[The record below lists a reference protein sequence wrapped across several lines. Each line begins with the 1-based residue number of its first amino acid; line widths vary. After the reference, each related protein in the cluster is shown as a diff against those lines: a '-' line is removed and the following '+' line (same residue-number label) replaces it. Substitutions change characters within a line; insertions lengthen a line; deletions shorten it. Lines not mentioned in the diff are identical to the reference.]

1 MVVQDR
7 IPDGIPSGFFTVL
20 YSYARAQARNG
31 LILGGFIILARI
43 LPLFVETLF
52 CIVKQRNP
60 AMKGIIRTTAA
71 LLTASFLATA
81 LAGADQIIELYS
93 GNGTVGGADSQVTFA
108 PGPLDAAFGTAF
120 TPASFNAAS
129 SGAAATVINNHPAWI
144 TAAAFNANASTAA
157 VPAQWISNSPIGGAQ
172 FGDDGS
178 SALYAI
184 EFTITDTIIT
194 AASIDFDFAVDN
206 IIGGGPNQGLFI
218 NGTAL
223 SGSTSGGGFDTVTNF
238 TRTDIAPLLVT
249 GVNTLYIN
257 MTDVGGPAGLIFSTT
272 INIEGSTTVAV
283 PEPGLIA
290 VFALGLAGIG
300 FGRWAHN
307 RRI

>member
-1 MVVQDR
+1 MRR
-7 IPDGIPSGFFTVL
+7 IFKATATL
-20 YSYARAQARNG
+20 
-31 LILGGFIILARI
+31 LA
-43 LPLFVETLF
+43 
-52 CIVKQRNP
+52 
-60 AMKGIIRTTAA
+60 
-71 LLTASFLATA
+71 ASFLATA
-81 LAGADQIIELYS
+81 PAGADQIIELYS
-93 GNGTVGGADSQVTFA
+93 GNGTIGGADSQITFA
-108 PGPLDAAFGTAF
+108 PGPLDTGFGTVF
-120 TPASFNAAS
+120 TPASFAAAS
-129 SGAAATVINNHPAWI
+129 TGAAATVINNHPAWM

-157 VPAQWISNSPIGGAQ
+157 VPAQWISNSPTGGAQ
-172 FGDDGS
+172 FGDNGS

-184 EFTITDTIIT
+184 EFTITDTLIT
-194 AASIDFDFAVDN
+194 SASIDFDFAVDN
-206 IIGGGPNQGLFI
+206 LLGSTSPTHGVNEGLFI

-223 SGSTSGGGFDTVTNF
+223 SGATSGGGFSPVFNF

-257 MTDVGGPAGLIFSTT
+257 VTDVGGPAGLIFSTT
-272 INIEGSTTVAV
+272 INIEGSTAVAV